1 MAIMR
6 GNSASAGFLLLAVA
20 ALSCRV
26 DARDILSV
34 DFEDCPLGSPGIV
47 CAWGSGNHWA
57 YVTNVKSHGGEKSV
71 VWASGFVAGEQ
82 ATAFNLLPKETPGR
96 DDVLKG
102 DYLRV
107 RYWYWPDTDT
117 TGFWTELRTNLG
129 RPLMWYTGP
138 DFKMNAGWKPK
149 EQRRISDF
157 VAQKRQQTGGWHR
170 ITVDIPLQAD
180 LNARMEVVYPD
191 GSSEKGESDYDY
203 KLGTVSFTWMP
214 IFNQWA
220 SRARMFLDDITVTA
234 ISRDEKEGEKAVDS
248 QAKQ

>member
-47 CAWGSGNHWA
+47 RKWGSGNHWA

-203 KLGTVSFTWMP
+203 KPGTVSFTWMP